1 MEVKFDEYLISTDKA
16 LLNKETIYSFL
27 ARSYWASKRPIE
39 TIDKTIDNSVCFGV
53 YHGSRQI
60 GFARVVTDEAV
71 IFWLGDVYIDEE
83 YRGKGIGKK
92 LIETIVNFDKFRGLS
107 GLLGT
112 ADAHGLY
119 EQYGYI
125 KELEKCMIRKPV

>member
-1 MEVKFDEYLISTDKA
+1 MEVKFDEFLISTEKA
-16 LLNKETIYSFL
+16 LLNKEMIYAFL
-27 ARSYWASKRPIE
+27 ARSYWANKRPIE
-39 TIDKTIDNSVCFGV
+39 TINKTIENSICFGV

-71 IFWLGDVYIDEE
+71 VFWLGDVFIDEE

-92 LIETIVNFDKFRGLS
+92 LIETIVNYEKIKGLS
-107 GLLGT
+107 GVLGT

-119 EQYGYI
+119 EQYGYV
-125 KELEKCMIRKPV
+125 KEPEKLMVRRPV